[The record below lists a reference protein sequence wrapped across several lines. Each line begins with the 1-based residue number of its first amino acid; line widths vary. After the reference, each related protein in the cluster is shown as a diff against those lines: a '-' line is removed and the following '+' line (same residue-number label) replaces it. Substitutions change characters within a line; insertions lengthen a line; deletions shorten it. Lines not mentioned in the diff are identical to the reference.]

1 MKRTQTK
8 RQSLEAKLLT
18 LEKSVDEK
26 RFPMCIC
33 TKLNGE
39 EAAVYSLCVLSPFLS
54 GEYAKVVTDDENLYD
69 LLKAFHCDETE
80 VLFEDT
86 KTLAPRFRKIHRAQQ

>member
-1 MKRTQTK
+1 
-8 RQSLEAKLLT
+8 
-18 LEKSVDEK
+18 
-26 RFPMCIC
+26 MCIC

-39 EAAVYSLCVLSPFLS
+39 EVAVNGLCVLSPFLS
-54 GEYAKVVTDDENLYD
+54 GEYAEVVTDDENLYD

-86 KTLAPRFRKIHRAQQ
+86 KTLAPRFRKLRRGEK